1 MHRPGLLWPQLTK
14 RVRQGEPGP
23 VSFFWEERGRD
34 AFSQLRAPRLGD
46 LQAWDTGTRHGRP
59 LPSLAQPR
67 QRGPPRADAGGS
79 REVSMMWLTCSRIH
93 IDEGARS
100 VHGSGSQGPGLG
112 CTVQGGAPASVSRET
127 RGGALG
133 SGGGTKKPWL
143 GRCREPTLAWLF
155 RPGPWTLPRR
165 LQGSPQSR
173 VGLQGQGTPEDRGT
187 SCKTI
192 HSPLPRFPE
201 QELGKMAQGL
211 PARGPPGGLP
221 SWRAVALAPRNS
233 G

>member
-1 MHRPGLLWPQLTK
+1 MHSLSSGPQDWETYRPGTQVHAMAAHCPAWHS
-14 RVRQGEPGP
+14 PG
-23 VSFFWEERGRD
+23 SE
-34 AFSQLRAPRLGD
+34 
-46 LQAWDTGTRHGRP
+46 
-59 LPSLAQPR
+59 
-67 QRGPPRADAGGS
+67 GPPRADAGGS

-133 SGGGTKKPWL
+133 SGGGTRKPWL

-165 LQGSPQSR
+165 LGAHHSHGLGCRAEGPQWTGAPHAKPYTHPCLVSQNRNWERWPRGFQPGVPLGGS
-173 VGLQGQGTPEDRGT
+173 
-187 SCKTI
+187 
-192 HSPLPRFPE
+192 
-201 QELGKMAQGL
+201 
-211 PARGPPGGLP
+211 PPGGL
-221 SWRAVALAPRNS
+221 
-233 G
+233 